1 MSERIKC
8 PVCSVGLILPES
20 ALRSSMTCPRC
31 LAEVTALEARRE
43 AGAIQTERPER
54 REGALSC
61 PHCGRTVEAI
71 WITCPWCEEPLRG
84 RERGRNGAADLD
96 VRRDA
101 KRTSCLVIVLAVI
114 GGLSFSYSGG
124 KLLFYL
130 GGALSDPAEF
140 DPYTVLLL
148 CAFCFLLPLLFLAG
162 LSTLIVFVRS
172 RGNPGAIS
180 FRRVAVG
187 TLAIAGGLV
196 TLGGLT
202 VLAIF
207 ILLLLTCAKNGGRLD
222 L

>member
-1 MSERIKC
+1 MWERIKC

-20 ALRSSMTCPRC
+20 AQRSSVTCPRC

-43 AGAIQTERPER
+43 ADAIQTERPER

-61 PHCGRTVEAI
+61 PRCGRTVEAI

-96 VRRDA
+96 VRRDT

-114 GGLSFSYSGG
+114 GGLGVG
-124 KLLFYL
+124 LA
-130 GGALSDPAEF
+130 G
-140 DPYTVLLL
+140 YTVP
-148 CAFCFLLPLLFLAG
+148 FLVAKGDGSTVLYMAVPLLFLAG

-180 FRRVAVG
+180 IRRVAVG
-187 TLAIAGGLV
+187 TLALAGAVMLV
-196 TLGGLT
+196 ILLLY
-202 VLAIF
+202 LAIF
-207 ILLLLTCAKNGGRLD
+207 VYIFIVCYGTKIR
-222 L
+222 

>member
-1 MSERIKC
+1 MSECVKC
-8 PVCSVGLILPES
+8 PVCSVALILPES
-20 ALRSSMTCPRC
+20 AQWSALTCPRC

-43 AGAIQTERPER
+43 AAAIQTERPER
-54 REGALSC
+54 REDRLHRRVYR
-61 PHCGRTVEAI
+61 PDDV
-71 WITCPWCEEPLRG
+71 P
-84 RERGRNGAADLD
+84 DLD
-96 VRRDA
+96 VRRDT

-114 GGLSFSYSGG
+114 GGLGVSYSGG
-124 KLLFYL
+124 KALFYL

-140 DPYTVLLL
+140 DPYSVLLI

-180 FRRVAVG
+180 FRRVTVG

-202 VLAIF
+202 LLAIF
-207 ILLLLTCAKNGGRLD
+207 IFLLIICAGNGGHLD
-222 L
+222 F

>member
-61 PHCGRTVEAI
+61 PHCGRAVEAI
-71 WITCPWCEEPLRG
+71 WITCPWCEEPLPG
-84 RERGRNGAADLD
+84 RERGRNGTADLD
-96 VRRDA
+96 VRRDT
-101 KRTSCLVIVLAVI
+101 KRTSRLVIVLAVI
-114 GGLSFSYSGG
+114 GGLGVTYSGG
-124 KLLFYL
+124 KALFYL

-140 DPYTVLLL
+140 DPYSVLLI

-172 RGNPGAIS
+172 GGNPGAS
-180 FRRVAVG
+180 GLRRVIVG
-187 TLAIAGGLV
+187 TLAMAGGLIV
-196 TLGGLT
+196 LGALT
-202 VLAIF
+202 IFAFFIYVLIVCGAM
-207 ILLLLTCAKNGGRLD
+207 LRPH
-222 L
+222 